1 MPSATQTS
9 NDNQRGGRQTD
20 PVEQA
25 QAERQLAEKVARRVY
40 QLWLEELR
48 IEKERRGTR
57 RG

>member
-1 MPSATQTS
+1 MPSATSGS

-20 PVEQA
+20 PAEQEQA
-25 QAERQLAEKVARRVY
+25 QRQLAEKVARRVY